1 MCFNPLNQ
9 VYVFNVVESWENF
22 WFSHKGLNPLNQ
34 VYVFN
39 SRARG
44 GKGSFEQI
52 SRLNPLNQVY
62 VFNTMMIILKCLIVI
77 LSLNPLNQVY
87 VFNWFHFLIIIAR
100 SMSLNPL
107 NQVYVFNLDLTLRQL
122 ILKEL
127 VGLNP
132 LNQVYVFNQR
142 MEV

>member
-1 MCFNPLNQ
+1 M
-9 VYVFNVVESWENF
+9 VESWENF

-62 VFNTMMIILKCLIVI
+62 VFNWRTYGTMLYGVAHVR
-77 LSLNPLNQVY
+77 LNPLNQVY
-87 VFNWFHFLIIIAR
+87 VFNHHVGDWENLMEEYWVLI
-100 SMSLNPL
+100 P
-107 NQVYVFNLDLTLRQL
+107 
-122 ILKEL
+122 
-127 VGLNP
+127 
-132 LNQVYVFNQR
+132 
-142 MEV
+142 